1 MDEPILSFRLPEA
14 KEIEVVLI
22 RLPDGT
28 VVARTKDEVAAM
40 EKGGLLKPEGG

>member
-28 VVARTKDEVAAM
+28 VVARAKHEVEAM
-40 EKGGLLKPEGG
+40 EKA